1 MGLAVSLM
9 IANLSFQSE
18 QILDQVRSGLVVT
31 AIFSAIIG
39 SIILSLS
46 NRKQGSNV

>member
-18 QILDQVRSGLVVT
+18 QILDQVRSALAIT
-31 AIFSAIIG
+31 AIISAFVGSVILII
-39 SIILSLS
+39 SS
-46 NRKQGSNV
+46 RRRDSNV